1 MPLYFF
7 DTDDGTNSLHD
18 TVGTE
23 CADDQAARDV
33 GARAMGEL
41 AKDYLPGGDPQ
52 KNITM
57 WIRNEKGEAILQLA
71 MTFAIRPV
79 T

>member
-1 MPLYFF
+1 
-7 DTDDGTNSLHD
+7 
-18 TVGTE
+18 
-23 CADDQAARDV
+23 
-33 GARAMGEL
+33 MGEL